1 MSPTQEHQQRR
12 PTRRSQA
19 RYDRFA
25 SAVAIPFS
33 VLAFIWL
40 IVLAAPLVV
49 RLPQP
54 VAVVFGVADSLIWA
68 AFIAEYAIKIS
79 LSPSRAYFFKHHLV
93 YLLVVVLPVLQP
105 LQLAN
110 AIALARIGAIL
121 VYSLTRAHK
130 IFSHKGVHFV
140 LLSSVGILLVGAA
153 LEVQL
158 ERNAPG
164 SNIHS
169 YGAALWWAIVTV
181 TTVGYGDKYPVTV
194 GGRVVAVVLMIV
206 GISLIGVVT
215 ATVASYFVEESA
227 DRNKSEMH
235 ERLDR
240 IEALLNDLATHE
252 GIAAPPLHHH
262 RGKEAPPPG

>member
-1 MSPTQEHQQRR
+1 
-12 PTRRSQA
+12 
-19 RYDRFA
+19 
-25 SAVAIPFS
+25 
-33 VLAFIWL
+33 LAFIWL
-40 IVLAAPLVV
+40 IVLATPLVV
-49 RLPQP
+49 HLPTLIS
-54 VAVVFGVADSLIWA
+54 VVFGIADSLIWA

-79 LSPSRAYFFKHHLV
+79 LAPSRASFFRHHLV

-105 LQLAN
+105 LRLAN

-158 ERNAPG
+158 ERSAPG

-194 GGRVVAVVLMIV
+194 GGRAVAVVLMIV

-227 DRNKSEMH
+227 DKNKSEMH

-252 GIAAPPLHHH
+252 GIPISPARHHGKEDPPLV
-262 RGKEAPPPG
+262 